1 MISGHISDG
10 LVPIVEIGLLS
21 SESLMY
27 IPAIVDTGFS
37 GYLALSERYVDYL
50 DMSFK
55 YVERYEL
62 ADGSIIVKDVFH
74 AHIVF
79 GNEERDVYAIV
90 TASTDTLI
98 GTGLLRRHHVA
109 IDYPQRIVQIR

>member
-1 MISGHISDG
+1 MITGYVSDG
-10 LVPIVEIGLLS
+10 LEVTVEIGLLG
-21 SESLMY
+21 ESTLMR
-27 IPAIVDTGFS
+27 IPAIIDTGFS
-37 GYLALSERYVDYL
+37 GYLALSERYIDDL
-50 DMSFK
+50 EMSFK

-74 AHIVF
+74 ARIIL
-79 GNEERDVYAIV
+79 GSEERDVYTIV

-98 GTGLLRRHHVA
+98 GAGLLRRHHVA